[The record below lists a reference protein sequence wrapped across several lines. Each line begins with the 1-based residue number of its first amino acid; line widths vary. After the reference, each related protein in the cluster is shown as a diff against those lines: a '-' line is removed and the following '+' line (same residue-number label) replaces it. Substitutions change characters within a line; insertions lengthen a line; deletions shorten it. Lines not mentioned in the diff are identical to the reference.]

1 VTTTPVHLLHSS
13 PLIGGG
19 NTVLLRL
26 IDGLDRQ
33 RFEPRSIVPDEGPL
47 ARALAARGVPACRL
61 DLARATGL
69 ARLARLGRFSIYL
82 RRHGRAL
89 VHANDP
95 HTYGMSRPCLS
106 PRSSRWIC
114 HVHHP
119 DADTRTLTWAFR
131 LAPVRVLTPSRYVA
145 TLVERS
151 LPDRLAAVRDRIRTV
166 MNPIDTAFFS
176 PTRERDALM
185 SRLDC
190 RPGALHLVTAGAITP
205 HKGQDLFVRV
215 VKTLRDRG
223 LDVEGH
229 VIGGIQPGQEQYD
242 ASVHALTAELG
253 LTSHMRFHGFA
264 SNEDVRDWF
273 RIAEVFLL
281 PTSEEGFGLVLAE
294 AQACGTPVVSTRIP
308 PLDEVVLHERTGLLV
323 PRTVDEMAEAAERL
337 LRAPGQRRAMGDA
350 GRAWVVSAFAA
361 NAFCDR
367 VMSVY
372 DEALAPQTSGTERR

>member
-1 VTTTPVHLLHSS
+1 MTPTPVHYLHSS

-26 IDGLDRQ
+26 IDGLDRR
-33 RFEPRSIVPDEGPL
+33 RFEPMSIVPGDGPL
-47 ARALAARGVPACRL
+47 ARALATRGVPACRL
-61 DLARATGL
+61 DLARAAGL
-69 ARLARLGRFSIYL
+69 ARLARLGRFSAYL
-82 RRHGRAL
+82 RRHGRAI

-131 LAPVRVLTPSRYVA
+131 LAPLRVLTPSHHVA

-176 PTRERDALM
+176 PAHERGALA

-190 RPGALHLVTAGAITP
+190 RSGALHVVTAGAITP

-229 VIGGIQPGQEQYD
+229 VIGGVQPGQEQYD
-242 ASVHALTAELG
+242 ASVRAIVAELG
-253 LTSHMRFHGFA
+253 LTSYVRFHGFA

-273 RIAEVFLL
+273 RIADVFLL
-281 PTSEEGFGLVLAE
+281 PTGEEGFGLVLAE

-323 PRTVDEMAEAAERL
+323 PRTVEEMAEATERL
-337 LRAPGQRRAMGDA
+337 LRTPEQRRAMGEA
-350 GRAWVVSAFAA
+350 GRTWVVSAFAA
-361 NAFCDR
+361 SAFCDR
-367 VMSVY
+367 VMAVY
-372 DEALAPQTSGTERR
+372 DEVLMRQPSPIERR